1 MKSNE
6 KFWAVLSSLEIDK
19 IPEGKEEKMK
29 SDEKL
34 VIQIEKSETLGDYIQ
49 KCRQQYGWTQE
60 ELGWRTGITR
70 EHVGRIERGKCVPS
84 VQTLYD
90 LEKALNLPECSL
102 VKRVNGQAEADVSQE
117 SEEKE
122 QVGRAC
128 RELELALAANLT
140 KSNLRKASDAI
151 STIAK
156 MLNDTEMFS
165 NKK

>member
-1 MKSNE
+1 
-6 KFWAVLSSLEIDK
+6 
-19 IPEGKEEKMK
+19 MK
-29 SDEKL
+29 SDKKL
-34 VIQIEKSETLGDYIQ
+34 VIQIEKNETLGDFIQ

-70 EHVGRIERGKCVPS
+70 EHVGRIDRGKCVPS

-102 VKRVNGQAEADVSQE
+102 VKRVNGQAKADVSQE

>member
-1 MKSNE
+1 
-6 KFWAVLSSLEIDK
+6 
-19 IPEGKEEKMK
+19 MK

-34 VIQIEKSETLGDYIQ
+34 VIQIEKNETLGDFIQ

-140 KSNLRKASDAI
+140 KSNLRNASDAI

-156 MLNDTEMFS
+156 MLNDTEMFL

>member
-1 MKSNE
+1 M
-6 KFWAVLSSLEIDK
+6 SSLEIDK

-34 VIQIEKSETLGDYIQ
+34 VIQIEKNETLGDFIQ

-102 VKRVNGQAEADVSQE
+102 VRRVNGQAEVDISRG

-128 RELELALAANLT
+128 RELEHALTANLT

-156 MLNDTEMFS
+156 MLNDAEPAS
-165 NKK
+165 DEK

>member
-1 MKSNE
+1 
-6 KFWAVLSSLEIDK
+6 
-19 IPEGKEEKMK
+19 MK

-34 VIQIEKSETLGDYIQ
+34 VIQIEKNETLGDFIQ

-122 QVGRAC
+122 QVRRAC

-140 KSNLRKASDAI
+140 KSNLRKASNAI

>member
-1 MKSNE
+1 M
-6 KFWAVLSSLEIDK
+6 
-19 IPEGKEEKMK
+19 
-29 SDEKL
+29 
-34 VIQIEKSETLGDYIQ
+34 QIEKNETLGDFIQ

-140 KSNLRKASDAI
+140 KSNLRKASNAI

>member
-1 MKSNE
+1 
-6 KFWAVLSSLEIDK
+6 
-19 IPEGKEEKMK
+19 MK
-29 SDEKL
+29 SDKKM
-34 VIQIEKSETLGDYIQ
+34 VIQTEKNETLGDFIQ

-70 EHVGRIERGKCVPS
+70 EHVGRIERGKCIPS

-102 VKRVNGQAEADVSQE
+102 VRRVKGQAEADVSQG

-128 RELELALAANLT
+128 RELEYALAANLT

>member
-1 MKSNE
+1 
-6 KFWAVLSSLEIDK
+6 
-19 IPEGKEEKMK
+19 MK
-29 SDEKL
+29 SDKKL
-34 VIQIEKSETLGDYIQ
+34 VIQIEKNETLGDFIQ

-70 EHVGRIERGKCVPS
+70 EHVGRIERGKCIPS

-102 VKRVNGQAEADVSQE
+102 VRRVKGQAEEDISQG

-156 MLNDTEMFS
+156 MLNDTEMS
-165 NKK
+165 SKKKIICEMSLKSDMGVLESEVAQR

>member
-1 MKSNE
+1 
-6 KFWAVLSSLEIDK
+6 
-19 IPEGKEEKMK
+19 MK
-29 SDEKL
+29 SDKKL
-34 VIQIEKSETLGDYIQ
+34 VIQIEKNETLGDFIQ

-60 ELGWRTGITR
+60 DLGWRTGITR
-70 EHVGRIERGKCVPS
+70 EHVGRIERGRCVPS

-102 VKRVNGQAEADVSQE
+102 VKRVNGHAEADVSQG

-156 MLNDTEMFS
+156 MLNDAESTSDE
-165 NKK
+165 K

>member
-1 MKSNE
+1 
-6 KFWAVLSSLEIDK
+6 
-19 IPEGKEEKMK
+19 MK
-29 SDEKL
+29 SDQKL
-34 VIQIEKSETLGDYIQ
+34 VIQIEKNETLGDFIQ

-156 MLNDTEMFS
+156 MLNDTEMFL

>member
-1 MKSNE
+1 
-6 KFWAVLSSLEIDK
+6 
-19 IPEGKEEKMK
+19 MK

-34 VIQIEKSETLGDYIQ
+34 VIQIEKNETLGDFIQ

-90 LEKALNLPECSL
+90 LEKALNLSECSL

-122 QVGRAC
+122 RVGRAC

>member
-1 MKSNE
+1 
-6 KFWAVLSSLEIDK
+6 
-19 IPEGKEEKMK
+19 MK

-34 VIQIEKSETLGDYIQ
+34 VIQIEKNETLGDFIQ

-70 EHVGRIERGKCVPS
+70 EHVGRIERGKCIPS

-102 VKRVNGQAEADVSQE
+102 VRRVKGQAEEDISQG

-122 QVGRAC
+122 QVRRAC

>member
-1 MKSNE
+1 
-6 KFWAVLSSLEIDK
+6 
-19 IPEGKEEKMK
+19 MK
-29 SDEKL
+29 SDKKL
-34 VIQIEKSETLGDYIQ
+34 VIQTEKNETLGDFIQ

-70 EHVGRIERGKCVPS
+70 EHVGRIERGKCIPS

-102 VKRVNGQAEADVSQE
+102 VRRVKGQAEEDISQG

-128 RELELALAANLT
+128 RELELALAADLT

-156 MLNDTEMFS
+156 MLNDTEMSS

>member
-1 MKSNE
+1 M
-6 KFWAVLSSLEIDK
+6 
-19 IPEGKEEKMK
+19 
-29 SDEKL
+29 
-34 VIQIEKSETLGDYIQ
+34 VIQIEKNETLGDFIQ

-102 VKRVNGQAEADVSQE
+102 VKRVNGQAETDVSQE

-156 MLNDTEMFS
+156 MLNDTEMFL

>member
-1 MKSNE
+1 MKS
-6 KFWAVLSSLEIDK
+6 
-19 IPEGKEEKMK
+19 G
-29 SDEKL
+29 EKL
-34 VIQIEKSETLGDYIQ
+34 VIQIEKNETLGDFIQ

-102 VKRVNGQAEADVSQE
+102 VKRVNGQAKADVSQE

-122 QVGRAC
+122 QVGHAC

>member
-1 MKSNE
+1 M
-6 KFWAVLSSLEIDK
+6 SSLEIDK

-34 VIQIEKSETLGDYIQ
+34 VIQIEKNETLGDFIQ

-70 EHVGRIERGKCVPS
+70 EHVGRIERGTCVPS

-102 VKRVNGQAEADVSQE
+102 VRRVNGQAEVDVSRG

-128 RELELALAANLT
+128 RELEHALTANLT

-156 MLNDTEMFS
+156 MLNDAEPAS
-165 NKK
+165 DEK

>member
-1 MKSNE
+1 
-6 KFWAVLSSLEIDK
+6 
-19 IPEGKEEKMK
+19 MK
-29 SDEKL
+29 SDKKL
-34 VIQIEKSETLGDYIQ
+34 VIQTKKNETLGDFIQ

-84 VQTLYD
+84 IQTLYD

-102 VKRVNGQAEADVSQE
+102 VRRVKRQAEEDISQG

-128 RELELALAANLT
+128 RELEYALAANLT

>member
-1 MKSNE
+1 M
-6 KFWAVLSSLEIDK
+6 IT
-19 IPEGKEEKMK
+19 
-29 SDEKL
+29 DEKL
-34 VIQIEKSETLGDYIQ
+34 VIQTEKNETLGYFIQ

-70 EHVGRIERGKCVPS
+70 EHVGRVERGKCIPS

-102 VKRVNGQAEADVSQE
+102 VKRVNGQAEEDISQG

>member
-1 MKSNE
+1 
-6 KFWAVLSSLEIDK
+6 
-19 IPEGKEEKMK
+19 MK
-29 SDEKL
+29 SDKKL
-34 VIQIEKSETLGDYIQ
+34 VIQIEKNETLGDFIQ

-70 EHVGRIERGKCVPS
+70 EHVGRIERGKCIPS

-102 VKRVNGQAEADVSQE
+102 VRRVKGQAEEDISQGA
-117 SEEKE
+117 EEKE

-128 RELELALAANLT
+128 RELEHALAANLT

-156 MLNDTEMFS
+156 MLNDTETFS

>member
-1 MKSNE
+1 MN
-6 KFWAVLSSLEIDK
+6 
-19 IPEGKEEKMK
+19 
-29 SDEKL
+29 SDEK
-34 VIQIEKSETLGDYIQ
+34 QMMRTKKHDTLGNFI
-49 KCRQQYGWTQE
+49 KECRQQYGWSQE

-70 EHVGRIERGKCVPS
+70 EHVGRIERGKCIPS

-90 LEKALNLPECSL
+90 LEKALNLPECTL
-102 VKRVNGQAEADVSQE
+102 VKRVNGQAEVDASQG

-128 RELELALAANLT
+128 RELEHALAANLT

-156 MLNDTEMFS
+156 MLNGTEAFS

>member
-1 MKSNE
+1 
-6 KFWAVLSSLEIDK
+6 
-19 IPEGKEEKMK
+19 MK

-34 VIQIEKSETLGDYIQ
+34 VIQIEKNETLGDFIQ

-102 VKRVNGQAEADVSQE
+102 VKRVNGQAKADVSQD

-128 RELELALAANLT
+128 RELELALVANLT

>member
-1 MKSNE
+1 MN
-6 KFWAVLSSLEIDK
+6 
-19 IPEGKEEKMK
+19 
-29 SDEKL
+29 SDEK
-34 VIQIEKSETLGDYIQ
+34 QMMRTKKHDTLGNFIQ
-49 KCRQQYGWTQE
+49 ECRQQYGWSQE

-70 EHVGRIERGKCVPS
+70 EHVGRIERGKCIPS

-90 LEKALNLPECSL
+90 LEKALNLPECAL
-102 VKRVNGQAEADVSQE
+102 VKRVNGQAEVDASQW

-128 RELELALAANLT
+128 RELEHALAANLT

-156 MLNDTEMFS
+156 MLNGTEAFS

>member
-1 MKSNE
+1 
-6 KFWAVLSSLEIDK
+6 
-19 IPEGKEEKMK
+19 MK
-29 SDEKL
+29 SDKKL
-34 VIQIEKSETLGDYIQ
+34 VIQTEKNETLGDFIQ

-60 ELGWRTGITR
+60 ELGRRTGITR
-70 EHVGRIERGKCVPS
+70 EYVGRIERGKCIPS

-102 VKRVNGQAEADVSQE
+102 VRRVKGQAEEDISQG

-156 MLNDTEMFS
+156 MLNDTEMSS

>member
-1 MKSNE
+1 
-6 KFWAVLSSLEIDK
+6 
-19 IPEGKEEKMK
+19 MK

-34 VIQIEKSETLGDYIQ
+34 VIQIEKNETLGDFIQ

-102 VKRVNGQAEADVSQE
+102 VKRVNGQAKADVSQE

-156 MLNDTEMFS
+156 MLNDTEMFL

>member
-1 MKSNE
+1 
-6 KFWAVLSSLEIDK
+6 
-19 IPEGKEEKMK
+19 MK
-29 SDEKL
+29 SDKKM
-34 VIQIEKSETLGDYIQ
+34 VIQIEKNETLGDFIQ

-90 LEKALNLPECSL
+90 LEKALNLPEFSL
-102 VKRVNGQAEADVSQE
+102 VKRVNGQAKADVSQE

-156 MLNDTEMFS
+156 MLNDTEMFL

>member
-1 MKSNE
+1 
-6 KFWAVLSSLEIDK
+6 
-19 IPEGKEEKMK
+19 MK

-34 VIQIEKSETLGDYIQ
+34 VIQIEKNETLGDFIQ

-70 EHVGRIERGKCVPS
+70 EHVGRIERDKCVHS

-90 LEKALNLPECSL
+90 IEKALNLPECSL
-102 VKRVNGQAEADVSQE
+102 VKRVNGQAEADVSQG

>member
-1 MKSNE
+1 MKRTKHWEILFRN
-6 KFWAVLSSLEIDK
+6 ADSSMVGRRRNWGGA
-19 IPEGKEEKMK
+19 PELQGNM
-29 SDEKL
+29 
-34 VIQIEKSETLGDYIQ
+34 
-49 KCRQQYGWTQE
+49 W
-60 ELGWRTGITR
+60 
-70 EHVGRIERGKCVPS
+70 GRIERGKCVPS

-102 VKRVNGQAEADVSQE
+102 VKRVNGQAETDVSQE

-156 MLNDTEMFS
+156 MLNDTEMFL

>member
-1 MKSNE
+1 MN
-6 KFWAVLSSLEIDK
+6 
-19 IPEGKEEKMK
+19 

-34 VIQIEKSETLGDYIQ
+34 VVRTKKNDTLGNFIQ
-49 KCRQQYGWTQE
+49 ECRQRYGWTQE

-70 EHVGRIERGKCVPS
+70 EHVGRIERGKCIPS

-102 VKRVNGQAEADVSQE
+102 VKRVNGQAEEDVSRG

-128 RELELALAANLT
+128 RELEHALAANLT

-156 MLNDTEMFS
+156 MLNDAEPAS
-165 NKK
+165 DEK

>member
-1 MKSNE
+1 
-6 KFWAVLSSLEIDK
+6 
-19 IPEGKEEKMK
+19 MK
-29 SDEKL
+29 SDKKL
-34 VIQIEKSETLGDYIQ
+34 VIQIEKNETLGDFIQ

-102 VKRVNGQAEADVSQE
+102 VRRVKGQAEEDISQG

-156 MLNDTEMFS
+156 MLNDAEPAS
-165 NKK
+165 DEK

>member
-1 MKSNE
+1 
-6 KFWAVLSSLEIDK
+6 
-19 IPEGKEEKMK
+19 MK
-29 SDEKL
+29 SDKKL
-34 VIQIEKSETLGDYIQ
+34 VIQTEKNETLGDFIQ

-70 EHVGRIERGKCVPS
+70 EHVGRIERGKCIPS

-102 VKRVNGQAEADVSQE
+102 VRRVKGQAEEDISQG

>member
-1 MKSNE
+1 
-6 KFWAVLSSLEIDK
+6 
-19 IPEGKEEKMK
+19 MK

-34 VIQIEKSETLGDYIQ
+34 VIQIEKNETLGDFIQ

-60 ELGWRTGITR
+60 KLGWRTGITR

-140 KSNLRKASDAI
+140 KSNLRKASNAI

>member
-1 MKSNE
+1 M
-6 KFWAVLSSLEIDK
+6 
-19 IPEGKEEKMK
+19 
-29 SDEKL
+29 
-34 VIQIEKSETLGDYIQ
+34 IQIEKNETLGDFIQ

-117 SEEKE
+117 SEEKQ

-128 RELELALAANLT
+128 RELELALVANLT

-165 NKK
+165 KKIICKMSLKK

>member
-1 MKSNE
+1 
-6 KFWAVLSSLEIDK
+6 
-19 IPEGKEEKMK
+19 MK
-29 SDEKL
+29 SDKKL
-34 VIQIEKSETLGDYIQ
+34 VIQIEKNETLGDFIQ

-70 EHVGRIERGKCVPS
+70 EHVGRIERGKCIPS

-102 VKRVNGQAEADVSQE
+102 VRRVKGQAEEDISQG

-128 RELELALAANLT
+128 RELEYALAANLT

>member
-1 MKSNE
+1 
-6 KFWAVLSSLEIDK
+6 
-19 IPEGKEEKMK
+19 MK

-34 VIQIEKSETLGDYIQ
+34 VIQIEKNETLGDFIQ

-102 VKRVNGQAEADVSQE
+102 IKRVNGQAEVDVSRG
-117 SEEKE
+117 SAEKE

-128 RELELALAANLT
+128 RELEHALTANLT

-156 MLNDTEMFS
+156 MLNDAEPAS
-165 NKK
+165 DEK

>member
-6 KFWAVLSSLEIDK
+6 KFWAVLSSLEIDN

-34 VIQIEKSETLGDYIQ
+34 VIQIEKNETLGDFIQ

-70 EHVGRIERGKCVPS
+70 EHEGRIERGKCVPS

-140 KSNLRKASDAI
+140 KSNLRKASNAI

>member
-1 MKSNE
+1 
-6 KFWAVLSSLEIDK
+6 
-19 IPEGKEEKMK
+19 MK
-29 SDEKL
+29 SDKKL
-34 VIQIEKSETLGDYIQ
+34 VIQTEKNETLGDFIQ

-70 EHVGRIERGKCVPS
+70 EHVGRIERGKCIPS

-102 VKRVNGQAEADVSQE
+102 VRRVKGQAEEDISQG

-122 QVGRAC
+122 QVRRAC

>member
-1 MKSNE
+1 
-6 KFWAVLSSLEIDK
+6 
-19 IPEGKEEKMK
+19 MK

-34 VIQIEKSETLGDYIQ
+34 VIQIEKNETLGDFIQ
-49 KCRQQYGWTQE
+49 RCRQQYGWTQE

-70 EHVGRIERGKCVPS
+70 EHVGRIERDKCVPS

-102 VKRVNGQAEADVSQE
+102 VKRVNGQAEADVSQD

-122 QVGRAC
+122 QAGCAC

>member
-1 MKSNE
+1 
-6 KFWAVLSSLEIDK
+6 
-19 IPEGKEEKMK
+19 MK

-34 VIQIEKSETLGDYIQ
+34 VIQIEKNETLGDFIQ

-70 EHVGRIERGKCVPS
+70 EHVGRIERGKCIPS

-102 VKRVNGQAEADVSQE
+102 IKRVNGQAEVDVSRG
-117 SEEKE
+117 SAEKE

-128 RELELALAANLT
+128 RELEHALTANLT

-156 MLNDTEMFS
+156 MLNDAEPAS
-165 NKK
+165 DEK